1 MKATWNDI
9 ADVLVDPV
17 DRSPLTIGDG
27 GSSLHS
33 AAGQRYE
40 LLHGQP
46 VLLPARGLESGGWK
60 FDPVVAVDP
69 GRPKPIRRFRSLFGR
84 FKRLLR
90 RGSPSLS
97 AAAKVSEL
105 LPRGDDPAAP
115 ARVLIV
121 GGATVGHGSAPLVDA
136 PDLEVISFDVYPTPA
151 TTFVADGHAIPLADA
166 SVSAVWIQAVLE
178 HVYRPEV
185 VVAEIAR
192 VLRPGGIV
200 YAETPF
206 LQPVHEGA
214 YDFARF
220 SQSGHRMLFSQFDE
234 VAAGALGGP
243 TEVLTL
249 AVRGMVGG
257 VTRSAAMARATYGLL
272 QPLVLLDR
280 LVPEPWR
287 ADFATGTYFL
297 GRLSAERD
305 RRFDAPS
312 IYRGA
317 G

>member
-1 MKATWNDI
+1 MKVTWNDI
-9 ADVLVDPV
+9 ADLLVDPV
-17 DRSPLTIGDG
+17 DRSPLTIGDDRA
-27 GSSLHS
+27 SLRS
-33 AAGQRYE
+33 EAGQRYE
-40 LLHGQP
+40 LLQGQP
-46 VLLPARGLESGGWK
+46 VLLPATSLTSGGWQ
-60 FDPVVAVDP
+60 FDRIVAVDP

-90 RGSPSLS
+90 RGSPSLG
-97 AAAKVSEL
+97 AAAKLIEL
-105 LPRGDDPAAP
+105 MPRGDDATDSS
-115 ARVLIV
+115 RVLIV

-136 PDLEVISFDVYPTPA
+136 PHLEVISFDVYPTPA

-185 VVAEIAR
+185 VVAEIVR

-234 VAAGALGGP
+234 VAAGSLGGP
-243 TEVLTL
+243 GALLTL
-249 AVRGMVGG
+249 AIRGLVGG
-257 VTRSAAMARATYGLL
+257 VTRSAAMARIAYGLA
-272 QPLVLLDR
+272 QPMVLLDR

-297 GRLSAERD
+297 GRLSTERD

>member
-9 ADVLVDPV
+9 ADVLIDPV
-17 DRSPLTIGDG
+17 DRSPLTVGDDG
-27 GSSLHS
+27 ASLVS
-33 AAGQRYE
+33 EAGRRYE
-40 LLHGQP
+40 MLHGQP
-46 VLLPARGLESGGWK
+46 VLLPATGLTSGGWK
-60 FDPVVAVDP
+60 FDPIVAVDP
-69 GRPKPIRRFRSLFGR
+69 GRPKPIRRFRALFGW

-97 AAAKVSEL
+97 AAAKVSDL
-105 LPRGDDPAAP
+105 LPHGEDPSLRP
-115 ARVLIV
+115 RVLIV
-121 GGATVGHGSAPLVDA
+121 GGATVGHGSAPLVDSA
-136 PDLEVISFDVYPTPA
+136 DLDVISFDVYPTAA
-151 TTFVADGHAIPLADA
+151 TTLVADGHAIPLADA

-178 HVYRPEV
+178 HVYRPED

-192 VLRPGGIV
+192 VLRPDGIV

-214 YDFARF
+214 YDFVRF

-234 VAAGALGGP
+234 VAAGSLGGP
-243 TEVLTL
+243 AALL
-249 AVRGMVGG
+249 ALAIRGLVGG
-257 VTRSAAMARATYGLL
+257 VTRNAAMARVAYGLA

-287 ADFATGTYFL
+287 ADFGTGTYFL
-297 GRLSAERD
+297 GRLAPDRE
-305 RRFDAPS
+305 RRFDALS

>member
-17 DRSPLTIGDG
+17 DRSPLTLGDDG
-27 GSSLHS
+27 ASLESETGH
-33 AAGQRYE
+33 RYE
-40 LLHGQP
+40 MLQGQP
-46 VLLPARGLESGGWK
+46 VLLPATGLTSGGWK

-69 GRPKPIRRFRSLFGR
+69 GRPKPIRRFRALFGWS
-84 FKRLLR
+84 KRLVR

-97 AAAKVSEL
+97 AAAKVCDL
-105 LPRGDDPAAP
+105 LPRDGDPADP

-214 YDFARF
+214 YDFVRY
-220 SQSGHRMLFSQFDE
+220 SQSGHRMLFSRFDE

-243 TEVLTL
+243 AEVLTL
-249 AVRGMVGG
+249 AVRGIIGG
-257 VTRSAAMARATYGLL
+257 VTRSAAMARAAYGLV

-280 LVPEPWR
+280 LLPEPWR

-297 GRLSAERD
+297 GRLSPGPERH
-305 RRFDAPS
+305 FDAPS

>member
-1 MKATWNDI
+1 MKAAWNDI

-17 DRSPLTIGDG
+17 DRSPLTIGDD
-27 GSSLHS
+27 GSSLRS
-33 AAGQRYE
+33 EAGWRYE

-46 VLLPARGLESGGWK
+46 VLLPATGLTAGGWQ
-60 FDPVVAVDP
+60 FDPIVAVDP
-69 GRPKPIRRFRSLFGR
+69 GRPKPIRRFRSLFGW

-90 RGSPSLS
+90 RGSPSLG
-97 AAAKVSEL
+97 AATKVIEL
-105 LPRGDDPAAP
+105 LPRGDDPAVP
-115 ARVLIV
+115 PRVLIV
-121 GGATVGHGSAPLVDA
+121 GGATIGHGSAPLVDA
-136 PDLEVISFDVYPTPA
+136 PDLEVISFDVYPTSA

-178 HVYRPEV
+178 HVYRPEI

-214 YDFARF
+214 YDFVRF
-220 SQSGHRMLFSQFDE
+220 SQSGHRMLFSRFDE
-234 VAAGALGGP
+234 IAAGSLGGP
-243 TEVLTL
+243 GAMLTL
-249 AVRGMVGG
+249 AVRGLVGG
-257 VTRSAAMARATYGLL
+257 LTRSSAMARAAYGLA

-280 LVPEPWR
+280 LIPEPWR
-287 ADFATGTYFL
+287 ADYGTGTYFL